1 MMSFKWY
8 HFYKDIILMAVRWYV
23 AYALSY
29 RDIEELMRERGV
41 PVDHATIQRW
51 VIKFAPLLS
60 EAFKKRK
67 ATTNGNWRMDETY
80 IKIKGD
86 WYYQYRAVDK
96 YGFTINFM
104 LCKHRDKAAAIR
116 FFKKAIRSNGQP
128 KTITIDKSGSNTA
141 ALKAINKTLKK
152 GNKIKVRRTKYLN
165 NMVEQDHR
173 FIKKI
178 VKPMKGFKSFNSARS
193 TLAGIE
199 LHHMLRKNQYR
210 DKTVITTIWEQFYSL
225 AA

>member
-1 MMSFKWY
+1 MSPFEIN
-8 HFYKDIILMAVRWYV
+8 HFSKILQICYPI
-23 AYALSY
+23 L
-29 RDIEELMRERGV
+29 
-41 PVDHATIQRW
+41 Q
-51 VIKFAPLLS
+51 IKFCCDKAIRFAPLLS

-67 ATTNGNWRMDETY
+67 ASTNGSWRMDETY
-80 IKIKGD
+80 IKIKGQ
-86 WYYQYRAVDK
+86 WYYQYRAVDR
-96 YGFTINFM
+96 YGLTIDFM
-104 LCKHRDKAAAIR
+104 LCKNRDTAAAKR

-128 KTITIDKSGSNTA
+128 KTITIDKSGANTA

-178 VKPMKGFKSFNSARS
+178 TKPMKGFKSFNSARS

-199 LHHMLRKNQYR
+199 LHHMLRKGQFR
-210 DKTVITTIWEQFYSL
+210 ERTVFMTVWAQFYSL

>member
-1 MMSFKWY
+1 
-8 HFYKDIILMAVRWYV
+8 
-23 AYALSY
+23 
-29 RDIEELMRERGV
+29 MRERGV

-51 VIKFAPLLS
+51 VVKFAPLLS

-67 ATTNGNWRMDETY
+67 ASTNGSWRMDETY
-80 IKIKGD
+80 IKIKGQ

-96 YGFTINFM
+96 YGLTIDFM
-104 LCKHRDKAAAIR
+104 LCKNRDKEAALR
-116 FFKKAIRSNGQP
+116 FFRKAIRSSGQP
-128 KTITIDKSGSNTA
+128 SVVVIDKSRSNTA
-141 ALKAINKTLKK
+141 ALKTINKTLKK

-178 VKPMKGFKSFNSARS
+178 IKPMKSFKSFNSARS

-199 LHHMLRKNQYR
+199 LHHMLRKGQYR
-210 DKTVITTIWEQFYSL
+210 ERTVFTTVWEQFYSL